1 MKTNQNE
8 IKIYFCTKCGWLPR
22 STWMAQ
28 ELLNTFSTDIIALTL
43 VPSDSGRF
51 EIWCNNQ
58 LIFSRTNEGC
68 FIEIKEIKLRIR
80 NLIDPYRSLGHSD
93 SEKKI

>member
-1 MKTNQNE
+1 MKSENT
-8 IKIYFCTKCGWLPR
+8 IKIFFCTKCGWLAR
-22 STWMAQ
+22 AAWMAQ
-28 ELLNTFSTDIIALTL
+28 EIINTFNTDISSLNL
-43 VPSDSGRF
+43 GPSDSGRF

-80 NLIDPYRSLGHSD
+80 NLIDPYRSLGHND